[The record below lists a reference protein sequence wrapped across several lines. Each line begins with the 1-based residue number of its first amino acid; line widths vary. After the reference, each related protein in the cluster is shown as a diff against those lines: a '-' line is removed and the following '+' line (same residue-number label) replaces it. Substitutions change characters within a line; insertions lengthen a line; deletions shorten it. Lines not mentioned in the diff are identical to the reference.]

1 MTDVHSEAQ
10 TVQGYLDSLA
20 EPRRTQILRTL
31 DIVRPALP
39 DGLSESM
46 DYGMI
51 TWAVPLQTVADTY
64 NGKPLMFGALASQKN
79 YVSLYL
85 MTLYA
90 GVPLSEQEFRA
101 RWAGPKTLRM
111 GRSCVRY
118 ASVDELDVPLIV
130 DALGTPVAAFVQ
142 AYNETRVQRRST

>member
-1 MTDVHSEAQ
+1 MTHVHSEAQ

-20 EPRRTQILRTL
+20 EPRRTQIQRTL

-46 DYGMI
+46 EYGMI
-51 TWAVPLQTVADTY
+51 TWSVPLQTVADTY

-79 YVSLYL
+79 HISLYL
-85 MTLYA
+85 MSLYA
-90 GVPLSEQEFRA
+90 GVPLSEEEFRA
-101 RWAGPKTLRM
+101 RWAGPKKLRM

-118 ASVDELDVPLIV
+118 TSVDELDVPLV
-130 DALGTPVAAFVQ
+130 VEALGTPVATFVR
-142 AYNETRVQRRST
+142 AYNEARVQRRST